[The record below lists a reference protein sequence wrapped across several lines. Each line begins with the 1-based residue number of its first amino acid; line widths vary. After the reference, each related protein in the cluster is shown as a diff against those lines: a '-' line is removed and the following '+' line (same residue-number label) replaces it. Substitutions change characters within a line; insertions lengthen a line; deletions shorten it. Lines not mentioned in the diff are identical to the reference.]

1 MAGFAVQE
9 GATVLCLHNGR
20 AKPTVLIDRVTL
32 SGSPAVGAVGPAAP
46 WTVPPDPPT
55 CTLPPIA
62 GGPCASA
69 VWVAGSIR
77 VRSMGQPLVIQGG
90 TAICAPTASP
100 LTVTAGQT
108 RVRLT

>member
-1 MAGFAVQE
+1 MAGFAVQD
-9 GATVLCLHNGR
+9 GATVLCLHAGQAR
-20 AKPTVLIDRVTL
+20 PTVTSPRVTL
-32 SGSPAVGAVGPAAP
+32 AGSAAVGLAAP
-46 WTVPPDPPT
+46 WKFGPDPPL

-69 VWVAGSIR
+69 AWVAGSIR

-90 TAICAPTASP
+90 TAICAPTSSP
-100 LTVTAGQT
+100 LTVTAVQT